1 MEMIR
6 VADTVSGA
14 EVEVFKIALTE
25 TGSEL
30 RFFRRSLRSLPPRL
44 RLGPPAI
51 KRGCLGLQNLNLQT
65 IANDR
70 YWLRYTAIC
79 RSFA

>member
-1 MEMIR
+1 MQMFSYSAWR
-6 VADTVSGA
+6 LGSSG
-14 EVEVFKIALTE
+14 V
-25 TGSEL
+25 
-30 RFFRRSLRSLPPRL
+30 RFAHFHHRL
-44 RLGPPAI
+44 RGGPPAI